1 MLLSRLL
8 LGLGTTVSALLTIT
22 NKKFDFNL
30 GESLKITWKGAQG
43 PVTIQA
49 VYLNDDSPNSVVA
62 CEHFPTIKSTVV
74 LRETLLTGK

>member
-22 NKKFDFNL
+22 NKEFNFKL
-30 GESLKITWKGAQG
+30 GESLKITWKGAEG

-62 CEHFPTIKSTVV
+62 SEHFPTI
-74 LRETLLTGK
+74 